1 MKTIIL
7 MILFASFVLGQNK
20 KGSVSLIT
28 TQTAK
33 TLEKGSFL
41 INSGMNFFMKTPE
54 NKTFNIWQVNGD
66 LAFSYGLTDGFDLT
80 LSTNLYQDTQDS
92 DNNLP
97 ASLSLIA
104 KMGNISLSNRSFL
117 FSTNVGFG
125 LGIGEN
131 MNIPFEDYFAEG
143 LSISPSLSFSYFTD
157 QYLPDRAFSL
167 HLTLGYDIFFDNG
180 KTIKSGSNNE
190 FTLAKNTS
198 RIHYSLG
205 FIVPLRVF
213 DLIFEIDGYSY
224 SNKPIEQLYGRENRT
239 IANLGF
245 SYEVSNWLDFDFGF
259 GFTLNEEAESTIIN
273 GLVIDKDAANAGYSK
288 WRGYMGFSFSLQPA
302 GTYGVTRTEVERNEY
317 KRRIQTFKGLIEEEN
332 NSEAIEKELDALKE
346 EREKAEKELEELKR
360 ILED

>member
-1 MKTIIL
+1 MRTIIII
-7 MILFASFVLGQNK
+7 ILIASVVLGQNK
-20 KGSVSLIT
+20 KGSVSLVA
-28 TQTAK
+28 TQTAR
-33 TLEKGSFL
+33 TLEKGRFS

-54 NKTFNIWQVNGD
+54 NLSYNIWQVNGD

-80 LSTNLYQDTQDS
+80 LSTNMYQDTQS
-92 DNNLP
+92 ADNNLP
-97 ASLSLIA
+97 ASISVIA

-117 FSTNVGFG
+117 MSTNVGLG

-167 HLTLGYDIFFDNG
+167 HLTLGYDVFFDNG
-180 KTIKSGSNNE
+180 KVIKSGTNE
-190 FTLAKNTS
+190 FNLVKNTS

-205 FIVPLRVF
+205 FVVPLRVF
-213 DLIFEIDGYSY
+213 DLMFEIDGYSY
-224 SNKPIEQLYGRENRT
+224 SNKPIEQVYGRENRT

-245 SYEVSNWLDFDFGF
+245 SYEVSNWLNFDFGF
-259 GFTLNEEAESTIIN
+259 GFTLNEEAETTILN
-273 GLVIDKDAANAGYSK
+273 SVILDKDAARSGYSK
-288 WRGYMGFSFSLQPA
+288 WRGFMGFSFSLQPA
-302 GTYGVTRTEVERNEY
+302 GSYGVTRTEVERNEY